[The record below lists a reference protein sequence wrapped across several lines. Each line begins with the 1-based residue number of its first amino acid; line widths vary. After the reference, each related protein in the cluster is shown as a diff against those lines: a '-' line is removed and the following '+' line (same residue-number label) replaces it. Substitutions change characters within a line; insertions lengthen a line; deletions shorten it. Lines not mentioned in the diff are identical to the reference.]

1 MGTILTSVSKE
12 LMIKSLKP
20 YLYITRFCPRTCNL
34 LRSQILF
41 VFYYSVLVPLFDLFT
56 QPGAAV
62 TLRFDE
68 SYRMNILD
76 LVTEN
81 KHLL

>member
-12 LMIKSLKP
+12 LMIKSFKP
-20 YLYITRFCPRTCNL
+20 YLYITRFCRTCNL

>member
-12 LMIKSLKP
+12 LMIKSFKP
-20 YLYITRFCPRTCNL
+20 YLYITRFCRNL